1 MLPLFSANK
10 ARRDRE
16 AGVAMVEFALVLPVL
31 LLVLLGILDFGKA
44 INYWLNENHLASEG
58 ARWAVVD
65 RNPGSGS
72 GDTLQEYILSHADT
86 AELRSGGT
94 NSVSDKP
101 LVCIS
106 FPDGT
111 SLVGDPVRVE
121 VAATYSWLPFL
132 QQKWLDF
139 LPLNDVTIRGAAT
152 MRLEA
157 APTQYAAGC
166 F

>member
-1 MLPLFSANK
+1 
-10 ARRDRE
+10 
-16 AGVAMVEFALVLPVL
+16 
-31 LLVLLGILDFGKA
+31 
-44 INYWLNENHLASEG
+44 
-58 ARWAVVD
+58 
-65 RNPGSGS
+65 
-72 GDTLQEYILSHADT
+72 
-86 AELRSGGT
+86 
-94 NSVSDKP
+94 
-101 LVCIS
+101 
-106 FPDGT
+106 
-111 SLVGDPVRVE
+111 VRVE